1 MSGRE
6 SLQHEVI
13 EKGKKEI
20 LMAQDGDNKRR
31 GKGGLSRPRQ
41 ARAAGER
48 GKQGQRVL
56 KALFSAVEKKKE
68 GGRSGGVEW
77 RRKKKAAIG

>member
-6 SLQHEVI
+6 SLQHGVI
-13 EKGKKEI
+13 EKEKKKS

-31 GKGGLSRPRQ
+31 GRWALATSTS
-41 ARAAGER
+41 RAAGER

-56 KALFSAVEKKKE
+56 KALFSAVEKRKREEERSGVEAKKE
-68 GGRSGGVEW
+68 G
-77 RRKKKAAIG
+77 AIG